1 MVFAYFVQDEYDLY
15 TRMYEADKKELAK
28 LQAHFEVLEKQ
39 YDAIMEERRIAEEQK
54 ARKQEEER
62 QQNKAASV
70 IQAVWRGYQFRI
82 LMRGKS
88 KKAAKKGK
96 GKK

>member
-1 MVFAYFVQDEYDLY
+1 
-15 TRMYEADKKELAK
+15 MYEADKKELAK

-39 YDAIMEERRIAEEQK
+39 YDAIMEERRLAEEENG
-54 ARKQEEER
+54 RKQEEER
-62 QQNKAASV
+62 KQNKAAAA
-70 IQAVWRGYQFRI
+70 IQAAWRGYQFRI
-82 LMRGKS
+82 LLRGKS

>member
-1 MVFAYFVQDEYDLY
+1 MLIQDEYDLY

-28 LQAHFEVLEKQ
+28 LQAHFEILEKQ
-39 YDAIMEERRIAEEQK
+39 YDAIMEERRLAEEEK
-54 ARKQEEER
+54 ARKEEEER
-62 QQNKAASV
+62 KQNKAAAA
-70 IQAVWRGYQFRI
+70 IQAAWRSYQFRI
-82 LMRGKS
+82 LMRSKS